1 MGLSSRQNMWFCSPD
16 FFLSL
21 SFLYYG
27 LTRDLD
33 MKRELTQSLG
43 NTIAIITTI
52 IIAIIPD

>member
-1 MGLSSRQNMWFCSPD
+1 MWFCSPD